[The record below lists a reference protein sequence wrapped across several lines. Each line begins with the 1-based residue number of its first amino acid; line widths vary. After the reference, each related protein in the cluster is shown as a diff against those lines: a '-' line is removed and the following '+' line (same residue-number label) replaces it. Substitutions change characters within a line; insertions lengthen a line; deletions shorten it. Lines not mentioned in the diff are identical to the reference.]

1 MRQLWRHYY
10 EGAVAVIF
18 VVDSSD
24 TERLGEA
31 AFELEQMGSDE
42 VEKKTHQDLVGFVD
56 LFETRVCAIGRFWC
70 WRTSKICLMLL
81 VLRK

>member
-42 VEKKTHQDLVGFVD
+42 VKASRACGV
-56 LFETRVCAIGRFWC
+56 LFTCLKQESARLDAFGAGEQARFASC
-70 WRTSKICLMLL
+70 C
-81 VLRK
+81 